1 VVTVLKAFPFKSLSY
16 SPPDPEV
23 SEGIGAVGLG
33 KGTLPSGSV
42 SRPLQEE
49 ASVDI
54 LYDLYTLPE
63 SRLQANK
70 LNKKGTL

>member
-1 VVTVLKAFPFKSLSY
+1 MVTVLKAFPFKSLSY
-16 SPPDPEV
+16 FPPHPEV

-49 ASVDI
+49 GSVDI
-54 LYDLYTLPE
+54 LYNLHTLPA

-70 LNKKGTL
+70 LNEKGTL